1 MDTIAPPAAS
11 FAGRAR
17 TYATFVKIEHAL
29 FSLPLIL
36 AGAWLAA
43 PRGVAPL
50 TLLWIALAATG
61 ARTAALALNRL
72 LDQAIDA
79 KNPRTR
85 VRELPSGRMSA
96 FEGWA
101 IVAAGTAVY
110 VAAAAALNPLCLLL
124 SPIPLAVFTLYPLLK
139 RFTPLCHFGVGAAL
153 ALSPLGGFLAV
164 VPDLGRAFAEAGA
177 LAVFTLFWVTGFD
190 LIYATLDE
198 DFDRA
203 HGVRSL
209 PAALGSARALAV
221 SRACHAVAF
230 VALAAWAWSR
240 WPLPLVAVALAAVAA
255 GLAWQQAS
263 ARHVDLAF
271 FRINAG
277 LGFVVLAV
285 VLAGQG
291 LPGLAP

>member
-1 MDTIAPPAAS
+1 MDTIATPTATL
-11 FAGRAR
+11 AGRAR
-17 TYATFVKIEHAL
+17 TYASFVKIEHAL

-36 AGAWLAA
+36 AGAWLAS
-43 PRGVAPL
+43 PGGVPPL

-72 LDQAIDA
+72 LDRAIDA

-85 VRELPSGRMSA
+85 GRELPAARMSVR
-96 FEGWA
+96 EGWL
-101 IVAAGTAVY
+101 VAAAGSAVY
-110 VAAAAALNPLCLLL
+110 VVAAAALNPLCLLL
-124 SPIPLAVFTLYPLLK
+124 SPVPLLVFTLYPLLK
-139 RFTPLCHFGVGAAL
+139 RITPLCHFGVGAAL

-164 VPDLGRAFAEAGA
+164 TPDLGAAFRVGGPLA
-177 LAVFTLFWVTGFD
+177 LFTPLWVAGFD

-209 PAALGSARALAV
+209 PAAVGSARALLV
-221 SRACHAVAF
+221 SRACHALGLF
-230 VALAAWAWSR
+230 VLAAWAWSR
-240 WPLPLVAVALAAVAA
+240 WPTPAVAIALIAVGL
-255 GLAWQQAS
+255 GLAWQQVS
-263 ARHVDLAF
+263 ARQVDLAF

-277 LGFVVLAV
+277 LGFIVLAV

-291 LPGLAP
+291 LPGIAP